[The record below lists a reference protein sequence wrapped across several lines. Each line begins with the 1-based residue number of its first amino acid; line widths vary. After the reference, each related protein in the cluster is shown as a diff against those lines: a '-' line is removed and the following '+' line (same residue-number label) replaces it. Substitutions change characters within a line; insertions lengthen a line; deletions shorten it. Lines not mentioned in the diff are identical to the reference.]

1 MAYNKKL
8 GERVKLTREK
18 FNISVDE
25 LADRSGIN
33 AETIKKIEQGDLAP
47 YLNPLIKIARALG
60 VRLGTFLDDKEQIG
74 PVITKKEDMDRVER
88 FRGIDSENERN
99 RTFFS
104 LALNKT
110 SRHMEPFIVELSPAD
125 GESRK
130 LSSHEGEEFIYVL
143 EAQIE
148 VIYGKDSFT
157 LNTGESI
164 YYDSIVEHDIL
175 AAGNNPAKII
185 AVVHEPA

>member
-1 MAYNKKL
+1 MAYNVKL

-18 FNISVDE
+18 FSISVEE
-25 LADRSGIN
+25 LSERSGID
-33 AETIKKIEQGDLAP
+33 AAMIKRMEDGDLAP

-74 PVITKKEDMDRVER
+74 PVITTKQDMAQVER
-88 FRGIDSENERN
+88 FRGVDSENDRN

-110 SRHMEPFIVELSPAD
+110 SRHMEPFIVELSTSSA
-125 GESRK
+125 GNGK
-130 LSSHEGEEFIYVL
+130 LSAHEGEEFIYVL
-143 EAQIE
+143 EGKVKIL
-148 VIYGKDSFT
+148 YGDDSFT
-157 LNTGESI
+157 LGTGESI
-164 YYDSIVEHDIL
+164 YYDSVIEHDVL
-175 AAGNNPAKII
+175 AAGDAPAKII

>member
-18 FNISVDE
+18 FNISVEE
-25 LADRSGIN
+25 LADRSGID
-33 AETIKKIEQGDLAP
+33 AEKIRKIERGDLAP

-74 PVITKKEDMDRVER
+74 PVVTKKEDMDEVER
-88 FRGIDSENERN
+88 FRGVDLENDRN
-99 RTFFS
+99 RAFFS

-125 GESRK
+125 KESGR

-143 EAQIE
+143 EGQVE
-148 VIYGKDSFT
+148 VLYGKDSFT

-175 AAGNNPAKII
+175 AAGNNPARII